1 MEVKRMELIH
11 TIEAR
16 CRDCYKCVR
25 ECPVKAI
32 KIKNITGS
40 EAQRA
45 EVMEERCV
53 HDGRCV
59 LVCPQQAK
67 KVRNDVSKVKEMISS
82 GRMVVASLAPSFAAG
97 FPLKP
102 GRVVSAL
109 RKLGFASVQETAF
122 GAELVA
128 AEHKK
133 LPAGRTCLSSSCPS
147 VVSLVEKHF
156 PGLIPNMSPI
166 VSPMIAHARVIK
178 STDPGAAV
186 VFIGPCIAKKDESEE
201 AQYKGIVDAVLDF
214 GETWEWMQEEIPSF
228 EHLPPEFKEEF
239 DGPQAGTGK
248 LFPLDGGMLRT
259 AGMSMDRL
267 DDKVMVIS
275 GLENCME
282 LLRHLQLGRACKVG
296 LIELLACPGGCVS
309 GPMTVNKEDIFI
321 KKQRILDYFNKSRP
335 RENDQKTPDFRDIEL
350 YRGYSNRQIPL
361 PDPSEAELNEIF
373 ARTGKAKPEDR
384 LNCGSCG
391 YPTCRDKAVAVYQG
405 FAELKMCI
413 PYMRERAESVSNR
426 VIAAMPNGI
435 IIVNRDL
442 KILEINDVARE
453 MLGLSGENLKG
464 EGLALF
470 MDPANFLQVAV
481 NGSVLNLIMNYEQ
494 KDLITREIIFP
505 LGSEEIAGILID
517 ITEDRKQKEQQ
528 DILNNETIKR
538 AEEVISKQMQV
549 AQEIAGLLGETTAD
563 TKVLLT
569 KLIKL
574 VKNK

>member
-1 MEVKRMELIH
+1 MELIY

-32 KIKNITGS
+32 RIKNVTGS
-40 EAQRA
+40 EAQKA
-45 EVMEERCV
+45 EVMKERCV

-67 KVRNDVSKVKEMISS
+67 KVRNDVNKVKELISS
-82 GRMVVASLAPSFAAG
+82 GRVVVASLAPSFAAG
-97 FPLKP
+97 FPLEKP

-128 AEHKK
+128 AEHRK
-133 LPAGRTCLSSSCPS
+133 LPADRTFLSSACPS

-156 PGLIPNMSPI
+156 PGLIPYLSPI
-166 VSPMIAHARVIK
+166 VSPMIAHARIIK
-178 STDPGAAV
+178 SMEPDAAV
-186 VFIGPCIAKKDESEE
+186 VFIGPCIAKKDEAEE
-201 AQYKGIVDAVLDF
+201 QQFNGIIDAVLNF
-214 GETWEWMQEEIPSF
+214 GETWEWIQEEIPDL
-228 EHLPPEFKEEF
+228 EHVPAEFGEEF
-239 DGPQAGTGK
+239 DGPRAGSGK

-259 AGMSMDRL
+259 AGMSTDRL
-267 DDKVMVIS
+267 DDRVMVIS
-275 GLENCME
+275 GLKNCMDF
-282 LLRHLQLGRACKVG
+282 LNHLQQDGACRAKMV
-296 LIELLACPGGCVS
+296 ELLACPGGCVS
-309 GPMTVNKEDIFI
+309 GPMSVSEEDIFI
-321 KKQRILDYFNKSRP
+321 KKQRILDYYNKNRP
-335 RENDQKTPDFRDIEL
+335 HENDRKTPDFRDIVL
-350 YRGYSNRQIPL
+350 YRSYSNRQIPL

-373 ARTGKAKPEDR
+373 ARTGKTRPEDR

-442 KILEINDVARE
+442 KILEINDVARK
-453 MLGLSGENLKG
+453 MLGVSGENLKG
-464 EGLALF
+464 EDLSLV
-470 MDPANFLQVAV
+470 MDPANFLHVAV
-481 NGSVLNLIMNYEQ
+481 NGSALNLIMNYEQ

-517 ITEDRKQKEQQ
+517 ITEDRKQKEKQ
-528 DILNNETIKR
+528 DILKNETIKR
-538 AEEVISKQMQV
+538 AEEVIAKQMQV

>member
-1 MEVKRMELIH
+1 MELIS

-32 KIKNITGS
+32 RIKDVTGS

-67 KVRNDVSKVKEMISS
+67 KVRSNVDKVKELISS
-82 GRMVVASLAPSFAAG
+82 GRVVVASMAPSFAAG

-102 GRVVSAL
+102 GRVVAAL
-109 RKLGFASVQETAF
+109 RKLGFAGVQETAF

-128 AEHKK
+128 VEHKK
-133 LPAGRTCLSSSCPS
+133 LTPGRTYLSSSCPS

-156 PGLIPNMSPI
+156 PDLIPNLSPI
-166 VSPMIAHARVIK
+166 VSPMIAHARIIK

-201 AQYKGIVDAVLDF
+201 EQYQGIVDAVLDF
-214 GETWEWMQEEIPSF
+214 GETWEWMREEIPDL
-228 EHLPPEFKEEF
+228 EHLPAEFKEEF
-239 DGPQAGTGK
+239 DGPRADIGK

-282 LLRHLQLGRACKVG
+282 LLGHLQLGRVCKVG
-296 LIELLACPGGCVS
+296 LIELLACPGGCIS
-309 GPMTVNKEDIFI
+309 GPMTVNEEDVFI
-321 KKQRILDYFNKSRP
+321 KKQRILDYFHRSRP
-335 RENDQKTPDFRDIEL
+335 LENDQEIPDCSDIEL
-350 YRGYSNRQIPL
+350 YRGYSNRQVPL
-361 PDPSEAELNEIF
+361 PEPSEAELNEIF
-373 ARTGKAKPEDR
+373 ARTGKTKPEDR
-384 LNCGSCG
+384 LNCGACG
-391 YPTCRDKAVAVYQG
+391 YPSCRDKAVAVYQG

-426 VIAAMPNGI
+426 VFASMPNGI
-435 IIVNRDL
+435 IIVNQEL
-442 KILEINDVARE
+442 KILEINEVARE
-453 MLGLSGENLKG
+453 MLGVPGRNLKG
-464 EGLALF
+464 EDLSLF
-470 MDPANFLQVAV
+470 MDPANFRQVAA
-481 NGSVLNLIMNYEQ
+481 NGKVLNLTMNYEQ

-505 LGSEEIAGILID
+505 LGPEEIAGIFID
-517 ITEDRKQKEQQ
+517 ITKDRKREEQQ

-563 TKVLLT
+563 TKVQLT

>member
-1 MEVKRMELIH
+1 MDLIS

-32 KIKNITGS
+32 RITDVTGS

-67 KVRNDVSKVKEMISS
+67 KVRSNVDKVKELLSS
-82 GRMVVASLAPSFAAG
+82 GRHVVVSLAPSFAAG
-97 FPLKP
+97 FPMKP

-109 RKLGFASVQETAF
+109 RKLGFAGVQETAF

-128 AEHKK
+128 AEHIK
-133 LPAGRTCLSSSCPS
+133 LPAGRTFLSSSCPS

-156 PGLIPNMSPI
+156 PDLIPNLAPI

-178 STDPGAAV
+178 SMEPGAAV
-186 VFIGPCIAKKDESEE
+186 VFIGPCIAKKAEAEE
-201 AQYKGIVDAVLDF
+201 EQYQGIVDAVLDF
-214 GETWEWMQEEIPSF
+214 GETWEWMREEIPSF
-228 EHLPPEFKEEF
+228 EHLPAEFKEEF
-239 DGPQAGTGK
+239 DGPQADTGK

-259 AGMSMDRL
+259 AGLSMDRL

-296 LIELLACPGGCVS
+296 LIELLACPGGCIS
-309 GPMTVNKEDIFI
+309 GPMTVNEEDIFI
-321 KKQRILDYFNKSRP
+321 KKQRIFDYFNRSRP
-335 RENDQKTPDFRDIEL
+335 RENEQKTPDFKDIEL
-350 YRGYSNRQIPL
+350 YRGYSNRQVPL
-361 PDPSEAELNEIF
+361 PEPSEAELNEIF
-373 ARTGKAKPEDR
+373 ARTGKTKPEDR
-384 LNCGSCG
+384 LNCGACG

-413 PYMRERAESVSNR
+413 PYMREKAESASNR
-426 VIAAMPNGI
+426 VIASMPNGI
-435 IIVNRDL
+435 IIVNREL
-442 KILEINDVARE
+442 KILEINDVARK
-453 MLGLSGENLKG
+453 MLGIPVENLKG
-464 EGLALF
+464 EDLSLY
-470 MDPANFLQVAV
+470 MDPANFHQVAV
-481 NGSVLNLIMNYEQ
+481 NGSVLNLTMNYEQ

-505 LGSEEIAGILID
+505 LGPQEIAGILID
-517 ITEDRKQKEQQ
+517 ITEDRKRKEQQ
-528 DILNNETIKR
+528 DLLNNETIKR

-563 TKVLLT
+563 TKVQLT

>member
-1 MEVKRMELIH
+1 MELIH

-45 EVMEERCV
+45 EVMEDRCV

-67 KVRNDVSKVKEMISS
+67 KVRNDVSKVKEIISS
-82 GRMVVASLAPSFAAG
+82 GRVVVASLAPSFAAG
-97 FPLKP
+97 FPLKKP
-102 GRVVSAL
+102 GQVVSAL

-133 LPAGRTCLSSSCPS
+133 LPADRTILSSACPS

-156 PGLIPNMSPI
+156 PGLIPNLSPI
-166 VSPMIAHARVIK
+166 ISPMIAHARIIK
-178 STDPGAAV
+178 SMDPGAAV
-186 VFIGPCIAKKDESEE
+186 VFIGPCIAKKDEAEE
-201 AQYKGIVDAVLDF
+201 EQFKGIIDAVLGF
-214 GETWEWMQEEIPSF
+214 GETWEWMQEEIPAL
-228 EHLPPEFKEEF
+228 EHVTAEFKEEF

-259 AGMSMDRL
+259 AGMSTDRL
-267 DDKVMVIS
+267 DDRAMVIS

-282 LLRHLQLGRACKVG
+282 LLRHLQLGRTCKVG

-309 GPMTVNKEDIFI
+309 GPVTVNEEDIFI
-321 KKQRILDYFNKSRP
+321 KKQRILDYFNKNRP
-335 RENDQKTPDFRDIEL
+335 HENDRKITDFRDMAL

-426 VIAAMPNGI
+426 VIASMPNGI

-453 MLGLSGENLKG
+453 MLGVPGDNLKG
-464 EGLALF
+464 EDLSLV
-470 MDPANFLQVAV
+470 MDPANFLHVAV
-481 NGSVLNLIMNYEQ
+481 NGSPLNLIMNYEQ

-505 LGSEEIAGILID
+505 LGPEEFAGILID

>member
-1 MEVKRMELIH
+1 MELIS

-32 KIKNITGS
+32 RIKDVTGS

-67 KVRNDVSKVKEMISS
+67 KVRNDVNKVKELISS
-82 GRMVVASLAPSFAAG
+82 GRVVVASLAPSFAAG
-97 FPLKP
+97 FPLEKP

-133 LPAGRTCLSSSCPS
+133 LPAGRTVLSSACPS

-156 PGLIPNMSPI
+156 PGLIPNLSPI
-166 VSPMIAHARVIK
+166 VSPMIAHARIIK
-178 STDPGAAV
+178 SMDPDAAV

-201 AQYKGIVDAVLDF
+201 EQYQGIVDAVLDF
-214 GETWEWMQEEIPSF
+214 GETWEWMREEIPDL
-228 EHLPPEFKEEF
+228 EHLPAEFKEEF
-239 DGPQAGTGK
+239 DGPRADIGK

-275 GLENCME
+275 GLENCLE

-309 GPMTVNKEDIFI
+309 GPMTVNEEDVFI
-321 KKQRILDYFNKSRP
+321 KKQRILDYFNKGRP
-335 RENDQKTPDFRDIEL
+335 HENDRKTPDFRDIAL
-350 YRGYSNRQIPL
+350 YRGYSNRQVPL
-361 PDPSEAELNEIF
+361 PEPSEAELNEIF
-373 ARTGKAKPEDR
+373 ARTGKTKPEDR
-384 LNCGSCG
+384 LNCGACG
-391 YPTCRDKAVAVYQG
+391 YPSCRDKAVAVYQG

-426 VIAAMPNGI
+426 VFASMPNGI
-435 IIVNRDL
+435 IIVNQEL
-442 KILEINDVARE
+442 KILEINEVARE
-453 MLGLSGENLKG
+453 MLGVPGRNLKG
-464 EGLALF
+464 EDLSLF
-470 MDPANFLQVAV
+470 MDPANFRQVAA
-481 NGSVLNLIMNYEQ
+481 NGKVLNLTMNYEQ

-505 LGSEEIAGILID
+505 LGPEEIAGIFID
-517 ITEDRKQKEQQ
+517 ITKDRKREEQQ

-563 TKVLLT
+563 TKVQLT

>member
-1 MEVKRMELIH
+1 MELIY
-11 TIEAR
+11 TIDAR

-32 KIKNITGS
+32 RIKNVIGS
-40 EAQRA
+40 EAQKA
-45 EVMEERCV
+45 EVMKERCV

-67 KVRNDVSKVKEMISS
+67 KVRNDVDKVKELISS
-82 GRMVVASLAPSFAAG
+82 GRQVVASLAPSFAAG
-97 FPLKP
+97 FPLDKP
-102 GRVVSAL
+102 GRVISAL

-133 LPAGRTCLSSSCPS
+133 LPADRTFLSSACPS

-156 PGLIPNMSPI
+156 PDLISYLSPI
-166 VSPMIAHARVIK
+166 VSPMTAHARIIK
-178 STDPGAAV
+178 SMNPGAAV
-186 VFIGPCIAKKDESEE
+186 VFIGPCIAKKDEAEE
-201 AQYKGIVDAVLDF
+201 EQFTGTIDAVLGF
-214 GETWEWMQEEIPSF
+214 GETWDWMQEEITDL
-228 EHLPPEFKEEF
+228 EHLPAEYCEEF
-239 DGPQAGTGK
+239 DGPRAGNGK

-259 AGMSMDRL
+259 AGMSTDGL
-267 DDKVMVIS
+267 DDSVMVIS
-275 GLENCME
+275 GLKSCMDF
-282 LLRHLQLGRACKVG
+282 LNHLQQHKACKAKLV
-296 LIELLACPGGCVS
+296 ELLACPGGCVS
-309 GPMTVNKEDIFI
+309 GPVSVSEEDVFI
-321 KKQRILDYFNKSRP
+321 KKQRILDYFH
-335 RENDQKTPDFRDIEL
+335 ENVSHEDDRKTFSFKNIEL
-350 YRGYSNRQIPL
+350 YRSNSNRQIPL
-361 PDPSEAELNEIF
+361 PRPSEEELNEIF
-373 ARTGKAKPEDR
+373 ARTGKTNPEAR

-391 YPTCRDKAVAVYQG
+391 YATCRDKAIAVYQG
-405 FAELKMCI
+405 FAEMKMCI

-426 VIAAMPNGI
+426 VIAAMPNGM

-453 MLGLSGENLKG
+453 MLGVSGENLKG
-464 EGLALF
+464 GDLSRV
-470 MDPANFLQVAV
+470 MDPANFLYVAAS
-481 NGSVLNLIMNYEQ
+481 GLPLNRIMNYEQ

-517 ITEDRKQKEQQ
+517 ITEDSKQKEQQ
-528 DILNNETIKR
+528 DILKNETINR
-538 AEEVISKQMQV
+538 AEEVIAKQMQV

>member
-1 MEVKRMELIH
+1 MELIV
-11 TIEAR
+11 TIEAQ
-16 CRDCYKCVR
+16 CRDCYKCLR
-25 ECPVKAI
+25 ACPVKAI
-32 KIKNITGS
+32 KIKDITGS
-40 EAQRA
+40 EDQRA
-45 EVMEERCV
+45 EVMKERCV

-67 KVRNDVSKVKEMISS
+67 KVRNDVIKVKELLAS
-82 GRMVVASLAPSFAAG
+82 GRVVVASLAPSFAAG
-97 FPLKP
+97 FPLERP
-102 GRVVSAL
+102 GRMVSAL

-128 AEHKK
+128 AAHKE
-133 LPAGRTCLSSSCPS
+133 LPANRTVLSSACPS

-156 PGLIPNMSPI
+156 PGLIPKLSPI
-166 VSPMIAHARVIK
+166 VSPMIAHARIIK
-178 STDPGAAV
+178 SMDPEAAV

-201 AQYKGIVDAVLDF
+201 EQFRGIVDAVLDF
-214 GETWEWMQEEIPSF
+214 RNTWEWIREEIPDL
-228 EHLPPEFKEEF
+228 EHVSAEFREEF
-239 DGPQAGTGK
+239 DGPRADIGK

-259 AGMSMDRL
+259 AGMSTDRL
-267 DDKVMVIS
+267 DDRVMVIS
-275 GLENCME
+275 GLEKCMDF
-282 LLRHLQLGRACKVG
+282 LSHLQQGRACRVG
-296 LIELLACPGGCVS
+296 LVELLACPGGCVS
-309 GPMTVNKEDIFI
+309 GPMSVSEEDVFI
-321 KKQRILDYFNKSRP
+321 KKRRILDYFNENSSL
-335 RENDQKTPDFRDIEL
+335 ENDRRTPDFKDVAL

-373 ARTGKAKPEDR
+373 ARTGKTKPEAR

-426 VIAAMPNGI
+426 VIAAMPNGM

-453 MLGLSGENLKG
+453 MLGVSIENLKG
-464 EGLALF
+464 EDLSLV
-470 MDPANFLQVAV
+470 MDPANFRQVAV
-481 NGSVLNLIMNYEQ
+481 NGAALNLMMNYEQ

-505 LGSEEIAGILID
+505 LGPEEIAGILID
-517 ITEDRKQKEQQ
+517 ITEDSKQKEQQ
-528 DILNNETIKR
+528 DILKNETIKR
-538 AEEVISKQMQV
+538 AEEVIGKQMQV

>member
-1 MEVKRMELIH
+1 MDLIC

-32 KIKNITGS
+32 RITDVTGS

-45 EVMEERCV
+45 EVMEDRCV

-67 KVRNDVSKVKEMISS
+67 KVRNNVDKVKELLSS
-82 GRMVVASLAPSFAAG
+82 GRHVVASLAPSFAAG
-97 FPLKP
+97 FPVKP

-122 GAELVA
+122 GAELVTE
-128 AEHKK
+128 EHKK
-133 LPAGRTCLSSSCPS
+133 LPAGRTYLSSSCPS

-156 PGLIPNMSPI
+156 PDLIPNLSPI
-166 VSPMIAHARVIK
+166 VSPMIAHARIIK
-178 STDPGAAV
+178 SMDPGAAV
-186 VFIGPCIAKKDESEE
+186 VFIGPCIAKKDEAEE
-201 AQYKGIVDAVLDF
+201 EQYQGIVDAVLDF
-214 GETWEWMQEEIPSF
+214 GETWEWLQEEIADF
-228 EHLPPEFKEEF
+228 QHLPAEFKEEF

-248 LFPLDGGMLRT
+248 LFPLDGGMMRT

-267 DDKVMVIS
+267 DDKVLVIS
-275 GLENCME
+275 GLENCMD

-296 LIELLACPGGCVS
+296 LIELLACPGGCIS
-309 GPMTVNKEDIFI
+309 GPMTVNEEDIFI
-321 KKQRILDYFNKSRP
+321 KRQRILDYFNRSRP
-335 RENDQKTPDFRDIEL
+335 RENGREEPDFRDIDL
-350 YRGYSNRQIPL
+350 SRGYSNRQVPL
-361 PDPSEAELNEIF
+361 PEPSEAELNEIF
-373 ARTGKAKPEDR
+373 ARTGKTNPEDR

-405 FAELKMCI
+405 FAEMKMCI
-413 PYMRERAESVSNR
+413 PFMREKAESVSNR
-426 VIAAMPNGI
+426 VFASMPNGI
-435 IIVNRDL
+435 IIVNREL
-442 KILEINDVARE
+442 KILEINDIARV
-453 MLGLSGENLKG
+453 MLGIPDKSLKG
-464 EGLALF
+464 EDLSIY
-470 MDPANFLQVAV
+470 MDPVNFHQVAV
-481 NGSVLNLIMNYEQ
+481 NGSVLNLTMNNEQ
-494 KDLITREIIFP
+494 RDLITREIIFP
-505 LGSEEIAGILID
+505 LGPEEIAGILID
-517 ITEDRKQKEQQ
+517 ITEDKKRKEQQ
-528 DILNNETIKR
+528 DLLNNETIKR

-563 TKVLLT
+563 TKVQLT